1 MRPAATVSFIILAIV
16 MLVGQPMASDSARP
30 ASSGMT
36 LEAKFWLAIGD
47 YFKAP
52 EQEIRVVRTQ
62 RIPDEELAVLFYL
75 SQRAGVTVQ
84 AVIDLRKAGRSYAE
98 ITDLFQLSPAIFYVP
113 IKIDPSPPFGKAYGH
128 FKAKSKS
135 DWKKIQ
141 LADDDIINLVNLR
154 FISNQCKVAPDDVI
168 KLRTPSKNY
177 VQVLDETVKFA
188 AEAKRKADA
197 PKALNYA
204 DKNKGPKPK

>member
-1 MRPAATVSFIILAIV
+1 MRPALTVLSILLAI
-16 MLVGQPMASDSARP
+16 MLIAGSSIAADPARP
-30 ASSGMT
+30 SSSGSS
-36 LEAKFWLAIGD
+36 LEAKFWVAIGD
-47 YFKAP
+47 YFRAP
-52 EQEIRVVRTQ
+52 DQEISIVRAQ
-62 RIPDEELAVLFYL
+62 RIPNDEFAAIFYL

-113 IKIDPSPPFGKAYGH
+113 IKTDPGPPFGQAYGH
-128 FKAKSKS
+128 FKKHPKSE
-135 DWKKIQ
+135 WKKIQ

-154 FISNQCKVAPDDVI
+154 FISNQCKVSPEDVI
-168 KLRTPSKNY
+168 NLRTTSKTY

-188 AEAKRKADA
+188 AEAKRKAGA
-197 PKALNYA
+197 PKALNFA